1 MSPYVIDYVPTEN
14 HYMKSACISKMSL
27 NVSFILCNIVYDSY
41 CIANE

>member
-1 MSPYVIDYVPTEN
+1 MNGTYISMRN
-14 HYMKSACISKMSL
+14 ANMKSACISKMSL